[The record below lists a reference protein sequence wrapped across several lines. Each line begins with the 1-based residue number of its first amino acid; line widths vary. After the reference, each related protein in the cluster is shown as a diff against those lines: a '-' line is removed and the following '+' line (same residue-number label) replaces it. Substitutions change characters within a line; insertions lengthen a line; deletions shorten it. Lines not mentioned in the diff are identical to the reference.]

1 MFFLKW
7 IKNLKT
13 ATFITIGIIIV
24 LLSRF
29 DLNLSPGNSGKE
41 SDNPQQIIDNNMVSF
56 FLTNDTIHHDNTEI
70 SMQKF
75 EQIVLKSV
83 QQKEKI
89 VLNHDENVTV
99 EFSEVLKR
107 KLEQMHAN
115 YYFLS
120 KQ

>member
-1 MFFLKW
+1 M
-7 IKNLKT
+7 KT
-13 ATFITIGIIIV
+13 TTFIIIGIIIV

-29 DLNLSPGNSGKE
+29 NFDLSLDNTGKE
-41 SDNPQQIIDNNMVSF
+41 SDNPQQIIDQKNTVSF
-56 FLTNDTIHHDNTEI
+56 LLTDDTIRYDNKEI

-75 EQIVLKSV
+75 EQIVLKTV

-89 VLNHDENVTV
+89 VLNYDENVTV
-99 EFSEVLKR
+99 EFSEILKY

-115 YYFLS
+115 YYFSS